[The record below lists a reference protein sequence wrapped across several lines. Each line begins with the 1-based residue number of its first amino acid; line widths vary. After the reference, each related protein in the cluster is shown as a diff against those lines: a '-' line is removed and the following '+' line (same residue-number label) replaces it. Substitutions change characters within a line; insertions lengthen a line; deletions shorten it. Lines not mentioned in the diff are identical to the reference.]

1 MDYNQ
6 VENKMQER
14 IDYLESELGN
24 IRAGRANPQILNK
37 VQVEYYGAMTPLN
50 QVAAISVPEAR
61 QIMIAPWD
69 KSLIT
74 PIMKAIQVAE
84 LGINPM
90 NDGNGIRLTF
100 PELNEERRR
109 EIVKSVKSLGED
121 TKVGIRNA
129 RRDAIDEA
137 KKAQSYINTKFFHA
151 MVSLLKISQNAAK
164 GVYEL
169 VPLQDFSEN
178 WSDEKLYEK
187 YGFRRISQ
195 RPFATG
201 HFACDVLYLKDL

>member
-1 MDYNQ
+1 MDYSL

-14 IDYLESELGN
+14 IDYLDTELGN
-24 IRAGRANPQILNK
+24 SRAGRANPQILNK
-37 VQVEYYGAMTPLN
+37 VQVEYYGSMTPLN
-50 QVAAISVPEAR
+50 QVASISVPEAR

-69 KSLIT
+69 KSLIG

-100 PELNEERRR
+100 PELNEERRK
-109 EIVKSVKSLGED
+109 EIVKSVKALGED

-137 KKAQSYINTKFFHA
+137 KKSQKAGEISEDELRG
-151 MVSLLKISQNAAK
+151 VEEKIQKITDKYVAK
-164 GVYEL
+164 AEEL
-169 VPLQDFSEN
+169 VVN
-178 WSDEKLYEK
+178 KEKE
-187 YGFRRISQ
+187 
-195 RPFATG
+195 
-201 HFACDVLYLKDL
+201 VMEV

>member
-1 MDYNQ
+1 MDYSL

-14 IDYLESELGN
+14 IDYLDTELGN

-37 VQVEYYGAMTPLN
+37 VQVEYYGSMTPLN
-50 QVAAISVPEAR
+50 QVASISVPEAR

-69 KSLIT
+69 KSLIG

-109 EIVKSVKSLGED
+109 EIVKSVKALGED

-137 KKAQSYINTKFFHA
+137 KKSQKAGEISEDELRG
-151 MVSLLKISQNAAK
+151 VEEKIQKITDKYVAK
-164 GVYEL
+164 AEEL
-169 VPLQDFSEN
+169 VVN
-178 WSDEKLYEK
+178 KEKE
-187 YGFRRISQ
+187 
-195 RPFATG
+195 
-201 HFACDVLYLKDL
+201 VMEV

>member
-61 QIMIAPWD
+61 QIMITPWD
-69 KSLIT
+69 KSLIG

-100 PELNEERRR
+100 PELNEERRK
-109 EIVKSVKSLGED
+109 EIVKSVKALGED

-137 KKAQSYINTKFFHA
+137 KKAQKAGEMSEDDLRVVEDKIQKITDKF
-151 MVSLLKISQNAAK
+151 VAK
-164 GVYEL
+164 ADEL
-169 VPLQDFSEN
+169 VAVK
-178 WSDEKLYEK
+178 EKE
-187 YGFRRISQ
+187 
-195 RPFATG
+195 
-201 HFACDVLYLKDL
+201 VMEV

>member
-90 NDGNGIRLTF
+90 SDGNGIRLTF

-109 EIVKSVKSLGED
+109 EIVKSVKALGED

-137 KKAQSYINTKFFHA
+137 KKAQKAGEMSEDDLRVVEDKIQKITDKF
-151 MVSLLKISQNAAK
+151 VAK
-164 GVYEL
+164 ADEL
-169 VPLQDFSEN
+169 VSVK
-178 WSDEKLYEK
+178 EKE
-187 YGFRRISQ
+187 
-195 RPFATG
+195 
-201 HFACDVLYLKDL
+201 VMEV

>member
-137 KKAQSYINTKFFHA
+137 KKSQKAGEISEDDLRVVEDKIQKITDKF
-151 MVSLLKISQNAAK
+151 VAK
-164 GVYEL
+164 ADEL
-169 VPLQDFSEN
+169 VSIK
-178 WSDEKLYEK
+178 EKE
-187 YGFRRISQ
+187 
-195 RPFATG
+195 
-201 HFACDVLYLKDL
+201 VMEV

>member
-14 IDYLESELGN
+14 IDYLELELGN

-69 KSLIT
+69 KSLIG

-137 KKAQSYINTKFFHA
+137 KKAQKAGEMSEDDLRVVEDKIQKITDKF
-151 MVSLLKISQNAAK
+151 VAK
-164 GVYEL
+164 ADEL
-169 VPLQDFSEN
+169 VSIK
-178 WSDEKLYEK
+178 EKE
-187 YGFRRISQ
+187 
-195 RPFATG
+195 
-201 HFACDVLYLKDL
+201 VMEV

>member
-1 MDYNQ
+1 MDSDMIML
-6 VENKMQER
+6 ELTDKMDKAIES
-14 IDYLESELGN
+14 LEKRFATV
-24 IRAGRANPQILNK
+24 RAGRANPSSLDGIM
-37 VQVEYYGAMTPLN
+37 VEYYGSMTPLN
-50 QVAAISVPEAR
+50 QVASISVPEAR

-69 KSLIT
+69 KSLIG

-109 EIVKSVKSLGED
+109 EIVKSVKALGED

-137 KKAQSYINTKFFHA
+137 KKSQKAGEISEDELRGIEEKIQKITDKY
-151 MVSLLKISQNAAK
+151 VSKAE
-164 GVYEL
+164 EL
-169 VPLQDFSEN
+169 VVN
-178 WSDEKLYEK
+178 KEKE
-187 YGFRRISQ
+187 
-195 RPFATG
+195 
-201 HFACDVLYLKDL
+201 VMEV

>member
-61 QIMIAPWD
+61 QIMITPWD

-137 KKAQSYINTKFFHA
+137 KKAQKAGEMGEDDLRVVEEKIQKITDKF
-151 MVSLLKISQNAAK
+151 VAK
-164 GVYEL
+164 ADEL
-169 VPLQDFSEN
+169 VGIK
-178 WSDEKLYEK
+178 EKE
-187 YGFRRISQ
+187 
-195 RPFATG
+195 
-201 HFACDVLYLKDL
+201 VMEV

>member
-90 NDGNGIRLTF
+90 SDGNGIRLTF

-109 EIVKSVKSLGED
+109 EIVKSVKALGED

-137 KKAQSYINTKFFHA
+137 KKAQKAGEMSEDDLRGVEDKIQKITDKF
-151 MVSLLKISQNAAK
+151 VAK
-164 GVYEL
+164 ADEL
-169 VPLQDFSEN
+169 VSIK
-178 WSDEKLYEK
+178 EKE
-187 YGFRRISQ
+187 
-195 RPFATG
+195 
-201 HFACDVLYLKDL
+201 VMEV

>member
-1 MDYNQ
+1 MDYNV
-6 VENKMQER
+6 VENKMNER
-14 IDYLESELGN
+14 IEYLVSELGN

-37 VQVEYYGAMTPLN
+37 ISVEYYGTMTPLN
-50 QVAAISVPEAR
+50 QVASISVPEAR
-61 QIMIAPWD
+61 QLVIAPWD
-69 KSLIT
+69 KSLIG

-100 PELNEERRR
+100 PELNEERRK

-137 KKAQSYINTKFFHA
+137 KKAQKAGEMSEDDLRG
-151 MVSLLKISQNAAK
+151 VEEKIQKITDKYVAK
-164 GVYEL
+164 VDEL
-169 VPLQDFSEN
+169 VTGK
-178 WSDEKLYEK
+178 EKEVME
-187 YGFRRISQ
+187 I
-195 RPFATG
+195 
-201 HFACDVLYLKDL
+201 

>member
-50 QVAAISVPEAR
+50 QVASISVPEAR

-137 KKAQSYINTKFFHA
+137 KKAQKAGEISEDDLRVVEDKIQKITDKF
-151 MVSLLKISQNAAK
+151 VAK
-164 GVYEL
+164 ADEL
-169 VPLQDFSEN
+169 VSIK
-178 WSDEKLYEK
+178 EKE
-187 YGFRRISQ
+187 
-195 RPFATG
+195 
-201 HFACDVLYLKDL
+201 VMEV

>member
-1 MDYNQ
+1 MDYNV
-6 VENKMQER
+6 VENKMNER
-14 IDYLESELGN
+14 IEYLVSELGN

-37 VQVEYYGAMTPLN
+37 ISVEYYGTMTPLN
-50 QVAAISVPEAR
+50 QVASISVPEAR
-61 QIMIAPWD
+61 QIVIAPWD
-69 KSLIT
+69 KSLIG

-137 KKAQSYINTKFFHA
+137 KKAQKAGEMSEDDLRGVEDKIQKITDKF
-151 MVSLLKISQNAAK
+151 VAK
-164 GVYEL
+164 ADEL
-169 VPLQDFSEN
+169 VSIK
-178 WSDEKLYEK
+178 EKE
-187 YGFRRISQ
+187 
-195 RPFATG
+195 
-201 HFACDVLYLKDL
+201 VMEV

>member
-1 MDYNQ
+1 MDYNV

-14 IDYLESELGN
+14 IDYLELELGN

-137 KKAQSYINTKFFHA
+137 KKAQKAGEMSEDDLRVVEDKIQKITDKF
-151 MVSLLKISQNAAK
+151 VAK
-164 GVYEL
+164 ADEL
-169 VPLQDFSEN
+169 VSIK
-178 WSDEKLYEK
+178 EKE
-187 YGFRRISQ
+187 
-195 RPFATG
+195 
-201 HFACDVLYLKDL
+201 VMEV

>member
-100 PELNEERRR
+100 PELNEERRK

-137 KKAQSYINTKFFHA
+137 KKAQKAGEMSEDDLRVVEDKIQKITDKF
-151 MVSLLKISQNAAK
+151 VAK
-164 GVYEL
+164 ADEL
-169 VPLQDFSEN
+169 VSIK
-178 WSDEKLYEK
+178 EKE
-187 YGFRRISQ
+187 
-195 RPFATG
+195 
-201 HFACDVLYLKDL
+201 VMEV